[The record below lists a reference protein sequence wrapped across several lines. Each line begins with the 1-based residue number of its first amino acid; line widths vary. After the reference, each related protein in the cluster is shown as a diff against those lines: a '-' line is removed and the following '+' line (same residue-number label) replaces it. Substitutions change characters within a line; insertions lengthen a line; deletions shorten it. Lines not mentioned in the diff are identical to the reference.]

1 MVIDFARAHRWRVH
15 HTRPGQYQS
24 GRWATQIQG
33 DAGFVDIVMARAGV
47 VLHVEL
53 KSERGR
59 LSPQQRAWIE
69 EGGETFMVWRPS
81 QWAEIVE
88 VLR

>member
-1 MVIDFARAHRWRVH
+1 VMV
-15 HTRPGQYQS
+15 
-24 GRWATQIQG
+24 
-33 DAGFVDIVMARAGV
+33 RAGV

-81 QWAEIVE
+81 QWPEIMDT
-88 VLR
+88 LR